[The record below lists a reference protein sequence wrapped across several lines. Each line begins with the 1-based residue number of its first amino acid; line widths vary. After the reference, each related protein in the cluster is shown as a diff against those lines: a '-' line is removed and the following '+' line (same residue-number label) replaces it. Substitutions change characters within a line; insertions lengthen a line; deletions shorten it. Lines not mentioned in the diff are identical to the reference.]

1 MNRKISKKTKN
12 QAIKD
17 YREGMSLRKAA
28 IKHGISSESLR
39 RWMGTKIRSRR
50 KKAISMDPNQMSLLP
65 VSNFGKRYRKSP
77 FNTGVFNAN
86 KRWTKLDDEVL
97 RDAVLD
103 NMTVDE
109 TKSLLGRTE
118 ASIYSRKTILID
130 RGFIDENLR
139 FTVPQGVKRNRP
151 VGIVTKKEEE
161 SEEIKANPIDLGK
174 IALSELA
181 QIVRDYGVGVTLSV
195 TQKGTEV
202 KLHN

>member
-1 MNRKISKKTKN
+1 MNRISKKVKTE
-12 QAIKD
+12 AVKD
-17 YREGMSLRKAA
+17 YRGGMTLRQVASKY
-28 IKHGISSESLR
+28 GVSSESVR
-39 RWMGTKIRSRR
+39 RWTGSKVRARGKRIPVS
-50 KKAISMDPNQMSLLP
+50 DPNQMSLMP
-65 VSNFGKRYRKSP
+65 IAKRGIRTRKSP
-77 FNTGVFNAN
+77 FNTGVLNAN

-109 TKSLLGRTE
+109 TKSLLGRSE

-139 FTVPQGVKRNRP
+139 FPVPQGVKRNRP
-151 VGIVTKKEEE
+151 TGIVPKKEEV
-161 SEEIKANPIDLGK
+161 SEEIKTNPVDLGK
-174 IALSELA
+174 IGLSELA

-195 TQKGTEV
+195 TQQGTEV